1 MNATI
6 DTVERRE
13 FDSLVKLS
21 CGHEFVTNNPNLQ
34 TGYPCPCRECKPT
47 DGAQPCTAVELA
59 AVAGHYA
66 TIMRA
71 RGIAIGTAEEA
82 AILRAAAIHDVWRVA
97 FKRVL
102 G

>member
-1 MNATI
+1 MNVTI
-6 DTVERRE
+6 ASVNRRE
-13 FDSLVKLS
+13 FDSLVTLT
-21 CGHEFVTNNPNLQ
+21 CGHRYITANPNLQ
-34 TGYPCPCRECKPT
+34 AGYPSPCSECKPT
-47 DGAQPCTAVELA
+47 DGAQPCTAVQLTL
-59 AVAGHYA
+59 VAGEYA